1 MLRYKCGLW
10 GIEFQ
15 PNLNYLLICLWEK
28 CRSLFLVMYFTKAY
42 YTYHVSKYRLEYFA
56 VLQYYTICSLW
67 FFEIRLPNIT
77 YQYQVKDSSKVIKIQ
92 KFNLNLDRCTED
104 FVTHFIYHSRILFE
118 RWPHIKRICD
128 LYCISWSPFIFTF
141 LNKTVLCSI

>member
-56 VLQYYTICSLW
+56 VFQLYTIYALW
-67 FFEIRLPNIT
+67 FILVELTKYYLSISGQRFLKSYQNTEIQFKFRSIYGRFCYAFYLSFENSFWKMT
-77 YQYQVKDSSKVIKIQ
+77 SHQ
-92 KFNLNLDRCTED
+92 KNMWSLL
-104 FVTHFIYHSRILFE
+104 HFLIPFHFHILE
-118 RWPHIKRICD
+118 
-128 LYCISWSPFIFTF
+128 
-141 LNKTVLCSI
+141 